1 MKIIYIGS
9 SSSSLSLIPLQ
20 TLINSK
26 HTICALAVDDD
37 PVSDFNVINSN
48 SIQSLAFS
56 NSIPVIKIAKNQ
68 SGLISKLQL
77 YKPDIILVSC
87 YGRRLS
93 VSSLSTA
100 RKGSF
105 NVHPSLLPAFR
116 GPNPLFW
123 QFRQGVYDYGITIH
137 RLTEEFD
144 AGNIVAQKT
153 VNIKDGINKNE
164 ATTILANASSDLILK
179 MLDDVENESIAETL
193 QNNQAVSYQSF
204 PNKSDYMVSTLWN
217 AKRIYNFIKAYKGKG
232 VSFLCYVNNKKFKLI
247 DAYSYQEE
255 PYKNMNGSAVIEE
268 GELISFSCKNSYI
281 KCQVQID

>member
-26 HTICALAVDDD
+26 HTVCALAVDDD
-37 PVSDFNVINSN
+37 PGSDFNVINSN

-56 NSIPVIKIAKNQ
+56 NSIPLIKITKKQ
-68 SGLISKLQL
+68 SSLISKLQS
-77 YKPDIILVSC
+77 YKPDVILVSC
-87 YGRRLS
+87 YARRLS
-93 VSSLSTA
+93 LSTLSIA

-123 QFRQGVYDYGITIH
+123 QFRQGVHDFGITIH
-137 RLTEEFD
+137 RITEEFD

-153 VNIKDGINKNE
+153 VNIEDGIYKNE
-164 ATTILANASSDLILK
+164 ATTILANVASDLILN
-179 MLDDVENESIAETL
+179 MLDDIENESVAETL
-193 QNNQAVSYQSF
+193 QNNQSASYQSF
-204 PNKSDYMVSTLWN
+204 PNKSDYMVSTLWT

-232 VSFLCYVNNKKFKLI
+232 VSFLCDVNNKRLKLI

-255 PYKNMNGSAVIEE
+255 PYKNMNSNTVVEE
-268 GELISFSCKNSYI
+268 GELITFACKNSYI
-281 KCQVQID
+281 KCQIQIG